1 MGDYKLNISGK
12 RILLVGA
19 TGVLG
24 KAYANALA
32 EIDGIQLLIA
42 DTKHTDVISYAN
54 QLDVLGVE
62 IDVTS
67 ERSVIACLK
76 YAKDQFGGLD
86 SVINNAAATGE
97 SLIGSGDAF
106 TNFENYPIDVWKKT
120 IDINLT
126 GTFLVA
132 REAGRLIKKTSK
144 CGNLIN
150 ISSIYG
156 VVGPDHRIYDG
167 QPFKSFPG
175 YSASKSGV
183 VGLTKWLA
191 TWWGSDIRVNC
202 VSPGGV
208 FNEHNN
214 QFVKAYS
221 NRVPMGRM
229 AERDELTGIIL
240 YLLSD
245 HSSYVTGQNFI
256 IDGGLTAW

>member
-1 MGDYKLNISGK
+1 MSVTFDISSK

-24 KAYANALA
+24 RVYASALA
-32 EIDGIQLLIA
+32 KQGAQLVLA
-42 DTKHTDVISYAN
+42 DTGRTDVISYA
-54 QLDVLGVE
+54 QELGVLAKI

-67 ERSVIACLK
+67 EKSVIDCVAYCAEQL
-76 YAKDQFGGLD
+76 GGLD
-86 SVINNAAATGE
+86 AVINNAAATGE
-97 SLIGSGDAF
+97 GLMKAGEVFAE
-106 TNFENYPIDVWKKT
+106 FEDYPLDVWQQT
-120 IDINLT
+120 LDVNLT

-132 REAGRLIKKTSK
+132 REAGRLMKLEGKGG
-144 CGNLIN
+144 CMIN

-183 VGLTKWLA
+183 IGLTKWLA
-191 TWWGSDIRVNC
+191 TWWGETIRVNC

-208 FNEHNN
+208 FNGHND
-214 QFVKAYS
+214 QFVKAYGD
-221 NRVPMGRM
+221 RVPMGRM
-229 AERDELTGIIL
+229 AKRGDLVGIIL

-245 HSSYVTGQNFI
+245 SSSYVTGQNFI
-256 IDGGLTAW
+256 IDGGLTTG